1 MSQNLMD
8 KYSAI
13 KDWEQQYLLPTL
25 KKLNAEIE
33 KDFYK
38 DICYSRIE
46 TDCKEMY
53 CSWLISIALKNSC
66 RPSKEEL
73 IDEIVLDIYIHV
85 INNILKLDADIGFGS
100 GRILEEINSMDIST
114 EEKDISLIDI
124 DDKTISLLND
134 FFAHI
139 KDRISEGI
147 DFVRNYK
154 QSSNNANNER

>member
-1 MSQNLMD
+1 MKQNLMD
-8 KYSAI
+8 KYLAI

-25 KKLNAEIE
+25 EKLNAEIK

-46 TDCKEMY
+46 TDYKEMY
-53 CSWLISIALKNSC
+53 CNWLISIVLKNSC
-66 RPSKEEL
+66 QPSKEEL
-73 IDEIVLDIYIHV
+73 IDEIVLDIYIHA

-100 GRILEEINSMDIST
+100 GRILEEINPIDIST

-124 DDKTISLLND
+124 NNKTISLLYD